1 MFAAIRRRWLVL
13 ALQLAVTVSAIA
25 TEKPESTPPAKAPF
39 RVDHT
44 APLVPTDAP
53 MDGGEKFTKRL
64 VTFNGI
70 AGDRVP
76 GHLYLPKNSSG
87 RRPAVLVQHGIGDKK
102 RAAYIVA
109 TCERLAA
116 LGVIALAID
125 APNRG
130 DRHDKNA
137 PGTSFL
143 NPASV
148 QKWFAQHCGDYSR
161 AFDYLATRA
170 DVNASRFGYVGF
182 SWGAITGV
190 TYGGNDERIR
200 VMTSIG
206 GGSLAG
212 YLTMPAKPGE
222 QRAQSLD
229 PADHIARF
237 APRPLLLINSTKDQ
251 LVLPVVA
258 RLLHA
263 AAGPGSEIKWY
274 ETDHFFNGIDRDAV
288 LQSVAEYMKSKL
300 EAAGEISKH

>member
-1 MFAAIRRRWLVL
+1 MSARSKFAVL
-13 ALQLAVTVSAIA
+13 AALLAAAGPAFPADKAEPAAQT
-25 TEKPESTPPAKAPF
+25 KPPF
-39 RVDHT
+39 RIDHV
-44 APLVPTDAP
+44 APLAPEEKP
-53 MDGGEKFTKRL
+53 MDGGEKFTKLL

-102 RAAYIVA
+102 KALYIVA

-130 DRHDKNA
+130 DRHDKSA
-137 PGTSFL
+137 PGISFL
-143 NPASV
+143 DPASV
-148 QKWFAQHCGDYSR
+148 QRWFQQHCGDYSR
-161 AFDYLATRA
+161 ALDYLATRA
-170 DVNASRFGYVGF
+170 DVDRERLGYVGF
-182 SWGAITGV
+182 SWGAITGI
-190 TYGGNDERIR
+190 TYAANDERVR

-212 YLTMPAKPGE
+212 YLTVAAKPGE
-222 QRAQSLD
+222 KPAQSLD

-237 APRPLLLINSTKDQ
+237 APRPLLLINSTRDQ

-263 AAGPGSEIKWY
+263 AAGPGSEVKWY

-288 LQSVAEYMKSKL
+288 LQSVAEYMKAKL
-300 EAAGEISKH
+300 EAAATKAK

>member
-1 MFAAIRRRWLVL
+1 MFAAIRWVFL
-13 ALQLAVTVSAIA
+13 ALALHAKEVAPVFAGEKPAPATAAPALFPVNHAAPLAA
-25 TEKPESTPPAKAPF
+25 TEQ
-39 RVDHT
+39 
-44 APLVPTDAP
+44 P

-64 VTFNGI
+64 IHFNGI

-76 GHLYLPKNSSG
+76 GHLYLPKHATG

-102 RAAYIVA
+102 KALYIVA
-109 TCERLAA
+109 TCERLAG

-137 PGTSFL
+137 PGISFL
-143 NPASV
+143 NPAGV

-161 AFDYLATRA
+161 AFDYLATRS
-170 DVNASRFGYVGF
+170 DVDTARFGYVGF

-190 TYGGNDERIR
+190 TFGANDERIR

-212 YLTMPAKPGE
+212 YLALPAKAGE
-222 QRAQSLD
+222 KAPASLD

-263 AAGPGSEIKWY
+263 AAGPGAEVKWY

-288 LQSVAEYMKSKL
+288 LQSVAEYMQAKL
-300 EAAGEISKH
+300 EAALATSK

>member
-1 MFAAIRRRWLVL
+1 MSVRSHLCVALLLGLTGFAAS
-13 ALQLAVTVSAIA
+13 AVAA
-25 TEKPESTPPAKAPF
+25 EKPAPTPPAKSLF
-39 RVDHT
+39 RVDHS
-44 APLVPTDAP
+44 APLASEEKP
-53 MDGGEKFTKRL
+53 MDAGEKFTKQL

-76 GHLYLPKNSSG
+76 GHLYLPKNFSG

-102 RAAYIVA
+102 KALYIVA

-116 LGVIALAID
+116 LGVLALAID

-137 PGTSFL
+137 PGISFL
-143 NPASV
+143 EPASV

-170 DVNASRFGYVGF
+170 DVDADRFGYVGF

-190 TYGGNDERIR
+190 TFAANDERVR

-212 YLTMPAKPGE
+212 YLALPAKAGE
-222 QRAQSLD
+222 KSASLD
-229 PADHIARF
+229 PADHVGRF

-251 LVLPVVA
+251 LVLPVFA
-258 RLLHA
+258 RVLHA
-263 AAGPGSEIKWY
+263 AAGTGSEIKWY

-288 LQSVAEYMKSKL
+288 LQSVAEYMKAKL
-300 EAAGEISKH
+300 EAAEPKAN

>member
-1 MFAAIRRRWLVL
+1 MSIRRAWLSLLAVQLVL
-13 ALQLAVTVSAIA
+13 ASPCRS
-25 TEKPESTPPAKAPF
+25 EGRSEPGKAANGPF
-39 RVDHT
+39 RVDHA
-44 APLVPTDAP
+44 APLAP
-53 MDGGEKFTKRL
+53 DDLPMEGGEKFTKLL

-76 GHLYLPKNSSG
+76 GHLYLPKKSSG

-130 DRHDKNA
+130 DRQVKDK
-137 PGTSFL
+137 PSPSFL
-143 NPASV
+143 NPAAV
-148 QKWFAQHCGDYSR
+148 QAWFQQHCGDYSR
-161 AFDYLATRA
+161 ALDYLVTRA
-170 DVNASRFGYVGF
+170 DVDAHRLGYVGF
-182 SWGAITGV
+182 SWGAITGI
-190 TYGGNDERIR
+190 TFAAHDDR
-200 VMTSIG
+200 VRAMTSIG

-212 YLTMPAKPGE
+212 YLAQPAKPDE
-222 QRAQSLD
+222 KPAFSLD
-229 PADHIARF
+229 PADHVAAI

-251 LVLPVVA
+251 LVLPPLA
-258 RLLHA
+258 RVLHK

-288 LQSVAEYMKSKL
+288 LQSVAEYMKAKL
-300 EAAGEISKH
+300 EAAPAKVK

>member
-1 MFAAIRRRWLVL
+1 MFAPLRACLAALV
-13 ALQLAVTVSAIA
+13 AQFSMVTTAVTAD
-25 TEKPESTPPAKAPF
+25 KPEPTSPAKAPF

-44 APLVPTDAP
+44 APLAPEEKP
-53 MDGGEKFTKRL
+53 MDGGEKFTKQL

-76 GHLYLPKNSSG
+76 GHLYLPKNLSG

-102 RAAYIVA
+102 KALYIVA

-137 PGTSFL
+137 PGISFL
-143 NPASV
+143 EPASV
-148 QKWFAQHCGDYSR
+148 QKWFQQHCGDYSR
-161 AFDYLATRA
+161 ALDYLATRA
-170 DVNASRFGYVGF
+170 DVDADRLGYVGF

-190 TYGGNDERIR
+190 TFAANDERVR

-212 YLTMPAKPGE
+212 YLALPAKAGE
-222 QRAQSLD
+222 KSSSSLD

-251 LVLPVVA
+251 LVLPVFA
-258 RLLHA
+258 RVLHA
-263 AAGPGSEIKWY
+263 AAGAGSEIKWY

-288 LQSVAEYMKSKL
+288 LQSVAEYMKAKL
-300 EAAGEISKH
+300 GDEPAK